1 MRPGSLQ
8 SHSGRTTLA
17 EDDCRIAMPGISMKL
32 LRLLPV
38 VACASVLALAPVGAS
53 ASDLEDALRELA
65 GRYEQGTQRELRV
78 AQRNGGKT
86 LSEAVEQVRR
96 QTNGRILSAETRMS
110 GNREMHHIKVL
121 TKDGKVKTHKIKG
134 RKRGN

>member
-1 MRPGSLQ
+1 
-8 SHSGRTTLA
+8 
-17 EDDCRIAMPGISMKL
+17 MKL

-38 VACASVLALAPVGAS
+38 VAGVLWLALTPVGAS
-53 ASDLEDALRELA
+53 ANDLEDALRELA
-65 GRYEQGTQRELRV
+65 GGYEHGARQNLRV